1 MVIQTQIVWDE
12 KAVQSQTEQWLN
24 TNPRGVV
31 LFTHAPMHLINAS
44 GEREIVGSHSDLTCL
59 IVENLLKW
67 YKVKCLHVK
76 DAQSPQSPSQ
86 TLPFMV
92 TRSDT
97 KHIEYH
103 CGLLQIVNWLK
114 DFYMS
119 SGNKKL
125 PSENDRAKASGYCQL
140 IEDGIVTSVLFTLH
154 CEPENCKS
162 AALMAVSLKESFA
175 VRLMLSS
182 RYQRQ
187 MIDYLQ
193 VKCDDVSD
201 GLELQLQMRQ
211 ALRLL
216 NDTLM
221 KQPYL
226 CGDQASDA
234 DIYLFSVVEYVL
246 AWSKCLDQSPSM
258 IKLKDA
264 FLVCDGI
271 LRLYEGLKQIMK
283 SA

>member
-1 MVIQTQIVWDE
+1 MVIQTQVVWDG
-12 KAVQSQTEQWLN
+12 KAVESQTEQWLN
-24 TNPRGVV
+24 KNPRGVV

-44 GEREIVGSHSDLTCL
+44 GEREIVGSNSDLTCL
-59 IVENLLKW
+59 IAENLLKW
-67 YKVKCLHVK
+67 YKVKCLPVK

-103 CGLLQIVNWLK
+103 CGLLQIVNRLK
-114 DFYMS
+114 DFYMF

-125 PSENDRAKASGYCQL
+125 LSENDGAKASGYCQL
-140 IEDGIVTSVLFTLH
+140 IEDKIVTSVLFTLH
-154 CEPENCKS
+154 CEPENCKW

-175 VRLMLSS
+175 VRSMLSS
-182 RYQRQ
+182 RQQRQ
-187 MIDYLQ
+187 MIDYIQ

-201 GLELQLQMRQ
+201 GLELQLKMRQ

-246 AWSKCLDQSPSM
+246 AWSKCLDKSPSM
-258 IKLKDA
+258 LKLKDA

-271 LRLYEGLKQIMK
+271 LRLYEDLKQIMK